1 MDDDDNKDKRDK
13 VGPISGLRRKMTRR
27 LSSASGDRS
36 KMMKRE
42 KTLERR
48 QGFRPGEDS
57 DTRLLAA
64 GFTFWYRRIYRTFIH
79 GHESST
85 YGRPSNI
92 KRSE

>member
-36 KMMKRE
+36 KMKRE
-42 KTLERR
+42 RNLEGR
-48 QGFRPGEDS
+48 QGFRPGDDS